1 MNMERNLESHL
12 ESHMELE
19 IKLERNLET
28 QNKSHQEA
36 SLLNKNIHT
45 MNNKHILTVGLESN
59 NSDKIGGLLNAVSGK
74 EKEIEDLLTK
84 NADVTAQLNQVSKS
98 YKLSEGSWEKIRS
111 QLMEDFLKEKAML
124 FQENSVLSNKLVEI
138 ENKSE
143 EFRIEKMEIL
153 HRVANLQRNFDHE
166 KSKLESKLKNR
177 ENQLRNLK
185 GVEELRKKN
194 NLETKVIEWKN
205 FTLQK
210 EITQLYDYSYLFY
223 FIFNGFALF

>member
-1 MNMERNLESHL
+1 
-12 ESHMELE
+12 
-19 IKLERNLET
+19 
-28 QNKSHQEA
+28 
-36 SLLNKNIHT
+36 
-45 MNNKHILTVGLESN
+45 
-59 NSDKIGGLLNAVSGK
+59 VSGK
-74 EKEIEDLLTK
+74 EKEIEDLLHK

-223 FIFNGFALF
+223 FIFNGFCSFLIAVLV